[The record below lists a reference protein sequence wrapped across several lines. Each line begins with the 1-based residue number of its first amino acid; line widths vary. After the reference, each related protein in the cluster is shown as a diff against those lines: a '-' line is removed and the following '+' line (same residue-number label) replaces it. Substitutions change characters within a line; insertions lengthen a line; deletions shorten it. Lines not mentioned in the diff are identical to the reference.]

1 MYASLNNSIYREIPF
16 TDSVEEILS
25 YKTTIHGSFPDL
37 RFSYISLIEMTVPYI
52 VTTGERVLIFSTE
65 FPNGAEEIIGTVVDN
80 LNGTWT
86 AQFTGVYTVIPSVV
100 YDYPIAL
107 GSYPVLETQAAEG
120 ESRLLFNDETL
131 TYVSGTVTEFVGT
144 SLLPGLLKV
153 GDEMTITYNDTTEDL
168 TDVVTLTNVSM
179 SGTGTYTYTCTFDEI
194 DYDAIGGLV
203 LDRSHV
209 NVVSDAVR
217 SGDPTLPGYTVT
229 YEEQLSPTDV
239 DNPWNLL
246 QRQITSPINWTI
258 TEPMT
263 LDYSSKIK

>member
-25 YKTTIHGSFPDL
+25 YKTTIHGSLPDL

-80 LNGTWT
+80 GNSTWT
-86 AQFTGVYTVIPSVV
+86 AQFTGVYTVIPDVV

-107 GSYPVLETQAAEG
+107 GSYPVLETQTAEG
-120 ESRLLFNDETL
+120 ESRLLFEDTSL
-131 TYVSGTVTEFVGT
+131 TYVSATTTEFVGT
-144 SLLPGLLKV
+144 SLLPGLLKI
-153 GDEMTITYNDTTEDL
+153 GDDMTVLVAAVEE
-168 TDVVTLTNVSM
+168 VVTLTDVTM
-179 SGTGTYTYTCTFDEI
+179 SGSGTYTYTCTFSAASATL
-194 DYDAIGGLV
+194 DASNAVI

-209 NVVSDAVR
+209 NTVSDAVR
-217 SGDPTLPGYTVT
+217 SGDPTLPGYTLT

-239 DNPWNLL
+239 NNPWLLL

-263 LDYSSKIK
+263 LDYSAKIK